1 MSYASLLSRRRAIA
15 PVVLGI
21 SLLIT
26 ATAAQAQFGGFL
38 QGVLG
43 AAAQQATNQNTQ
55 QAAVAAAAAMTGQ
68 QTTPPTSA
76 LTPAQ
81 ANAVAAVATAIPAND
96 PEYQALMAQSLAAV
110 PLNQRAALA
119 PVIDTQV
126 RQSIATRRLGYSGA
140 APNALAQAAPVN
152 PVAQQTVQNALV
164 QGLAARNG
172 YAPGLSGNL
181 AGDAGKA
188 AAAGALIQGLG
199 SLFSR
204 SADAPA
210 PQSPAPAP

>member
-1 MSYASLLSRRRAIA
+1 MFLLYKSSQENPMSYARLIASRQALA

-21 SLLIT
+21 GLLVT
-26 ATAAQAQFGGFL
+26 ATAAHAQFGGFL

-55 QAAVAAAAAMTGQ
+55 
-68 QTTPPTSA
+68 PTAPTASA

-96 PEYQALMAQSLAAV
+96 PEYQSLMAQSLAAI

-126 RQSIATRRLGYSGA
+126 RQSIATRRLGYST
-140 APNALAQAAPVN
+140 APNALAQTNAVN

-210 PQSPAPAP
+210 PQTPAP